1 MSFGT
6 MSVLMSIPI
15 QNKNQRYTSFQ
26 TIRDV
31 SFTLTR
37 ITQAPSNTDNG
48 KYCSFID
55 STNNI
60 MYCVGYNKSF
70 AIKSENDGLN
80 WNTMTPSTTSNTGA
94 VVSDASAIILGSNG
108 TLYNL
113 AKSFDG
119 GNTWTKSYLGR
130 LPFKEAPGASFSFAT
145 DGMLMSQNRFFSP
158 SNGHGFAFATP
169 YDVAPRIALADP
181 TSTTLHV
188 PNVPYNSFNSCGN
201 NDLSRIYV
209 GSNVGKIHIVTI
221 NWGID
226 ISNTVISCDAGKLLN
241 SLSTEAVRGLSCSSD
256 GSIVYACLQQG
267 KIYKSTDSGLT
278 FTILTNSPEIPS
290 NDTIKIWRSLSCSS
304 DGSVII
310 VCRYNEKNY
319 ISGDGGISWV
329 SNSLVKTWGTVSLHK
344 NGSKFMSCTETE
356 AYFGN
361 ISYL

>member
-6 MSVLMSIPI
+6 MSALMSIPI
-15 QNKNQRYTSFQ
+15 QNKNLRNVSTFP

-31 SFTLTR
+31 SFTLTQ
-37 ITQAPSNTDNG
+37 ITQANSSNS
-48 KYCSFID
+48 YHSSFID
-55 STNNI
+55 SAGNI
-60 MYCVGYNKSF
+60 MYCVGYYNSF
-70 AIKSENDGLN
+70 AIKSENDGAN
-80 WNTMTPSTTSNTGA
+80 WNTMTTPPTTNLYSVA
-94 VVSDASAIILGSNG
+94 SDASTIILGSNG
-108 TLYNL
+108 TSFNL

-119 GNTWTKSYLGR
+119 GITWTKSYVGR
-130 LPFKEAPGASFSFAT
+130 RPIIEGTGFSFSFGPDT
-145 DGMLMSQNRFFSP
+145 MLMSQNRFFSS
-158 SNGHGFAFATP
+158 SNGHGFAFATS
-169 YDVAPRIALADP
+169 YNEAPRIAIADI
-181 TSTTLHV
+181 TSTTLQV
-188 PNVPYNSFNSCGN
+188 PNVPYNSFNCCGN

-226 ISNTVISCDAGKLLN
+226 IPSTVISCDAGQLLN
-241 SLSTEAVRGLSCSSD
+241 PLSTLSVRGLACSSD

-267 KIYKSTDSGLT
+267 KIYKSIDSGLT
-278 FTILTNSPEIPS
+278 FTILTNSPEVPN
-290 NDTIKIWRSLSCSS
+290 NDTKIWRSLSCSS

-329 SNSLVKTWGTVSLHK
+329 SNSLSKTWIHVSL
-344 NGSKFMSCTETE
+344 NNDGSKFMSCTDSA

>member
-6 MSVLMSIPI
+6 MSALMSIPI
-15 QNKNQRYTSFQ
+15 QNKNLRNVSTFP

-31 SFTLTR
+31 SFTLTQ
-37 ITQAPSNTDNG
+37 ITQASNIVHS
-48 KYCSFID
+48 SFID
-55 STNNI
+55 SANNI
-60 MYCVGYNKSF
+60 MYCVGYNSF
-70 AIKSENDGLN
+70 AIKSENDGAN
-80 WNTMTPSTTSNTGA
+80 WNTMTTPPTTRIQSVA
-94 VVSDASAIILGSNG
+94 SDASAIILGSNG
-108 TLYNL
+108 GSFNL

-119 GNTWTKSYLGR
+119 GITWTNSYLGR
-130 LPFKEAPGASFSFAT
+130 VPFESINSASFSFGP
-145 DGMLMSQNRFFSP
+145 DNMLMSQNRFFTS
-158 SNGHGFAFATP
+158 SNGDGFAFATS
-169 YDVAPRIALADP
+169 YNEAPRIAIADI
-181 TSTTLHV
+181 TSTTLQV

-226 ISNTVISCDAGKLLN
+226 IPSTIISCDAGQLLN
-241 SLSTEAVRGLSCSSD
+241 PPSTSSVRGLACSSD

-267 KIYKSTDSGLT
+267 KIYKSIDSGLT
-278 FTILTNSPEIPS
+278 FTILTNSPEVPN
-290 NDTIKIWRSLSCSS
+290 NDTKMWRSLSCSS

-329 SNSLVKTWGTVSLHK
+329 SNSLSKTWIHVSL
-344 NGSKFMSCTETE
+344 NNDGSKFMSCTETA